1 MKHLLLILFS
11 CLIVLSAG
19 AQERPTRESKEGY
32 LKIEQRVNTRGEN
45 VREALRDVSK
55 SSQKKNSENKKAKNK
70 KVGKRLTV
78 KKLKSGNEIDFHEG
92 EKAVVKTRKDE
103 RYKGEIVII
112 SPKEYKIGDSLV
124 VMKDLVLLKRGFGK
138 SFVQKLSGTGLFI
151 AGTAV
156 MAGGAFIGY
165 EGLKVFTLGGP
176 FIIVT
181 AAALTAAIA
190 IDIVGISIMAE
201 GVKLIVQPTKFK
213 IGKKWFIK
221 A

>member
-1 MKHLLLILFS
+1 MRQLLLILFS
-11 CLIVLSAG
+11 CMVVISAG
-19 AQERPTRESKEGY
+19 AQERPSRESKEGY
-32 LKIEQRVNTRGEN
+32 PKSEQRVNTRSEN
-45 VREALRDVSK
+45 VRETPSDDSK
-55 SSQKKNSENKKAKNK
+55 SSQKKNSRNKKTKTK

-78 KKLKSGNEIDFHEG
+78 KKLKSGNEIDFYEG
-92 EKAVVKTRKDE
+92 EKAIVKTRKDE
-103 RYKGEIVII
+103 RYKGKIVII
-112 SPKEYKIGDSLV
+112 NSKEYKIGDSLV

-138 SFVQKLSGTGLFI
+138 SLVQKLSGTGLFI
-151 AGTAV
+151 GGTAV
-156 MAGGAFIGY
+156 LAGGVFIGY

-190 IDIVGISIMAE
+190 IDIVGVSIMAE
-201 GVKLIVQPTKFK
+201 GVKFIVQPTKFK